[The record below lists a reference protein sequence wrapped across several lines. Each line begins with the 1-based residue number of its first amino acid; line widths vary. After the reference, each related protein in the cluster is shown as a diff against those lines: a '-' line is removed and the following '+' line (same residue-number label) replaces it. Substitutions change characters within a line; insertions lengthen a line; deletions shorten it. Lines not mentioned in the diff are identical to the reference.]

1 MSGEKQPFEI
11 RAFGGINTNH
21 SRQLGE
27 SSKGKNFY
35 TSNGSLITR
44 NGCSAIT
51 PPGGIGAI
59 KSLHSAP
66 KVSLDTKLLLEEG
79 VNLWHKTTVAGAWS
93 TIKTDLNG
101 SFLDSARWL
110 DYVILVNGNQKRA
123 YKVSDGTIAD
133 LTNSSG
139 GSVPNMEYVITWRTR
154 IYGWGPNFAE
164 SHLLRY
170 CGADANGDITKD
182 NWPPDHALDIGGEA
196 GSPVLDCV
204 SFPTHLLALT
214 RKGYARVYGSHGDG
228 WEIYRSLGM
237 GIYGPR
243 LVAMVGDMAIY
254 LGADLKV
261 YGNSGSTPIHI
272 SPNIDELLSKED
284 FSNVKAYGYLG
295 QYWLVF
301 SNTAANTSK
310 AYVFDTNEKGWF
322 IYEFPFAINSFCEFG
337 NYLGQEYLYLGLN
350 DARIAKMDSSST
362 DLGAAITTEL
372 NLGPYEVESRQL
384 KIKRLWLN
392 AEPKSNFTLNIYTTT
407 DLAVEEGPETLSFVT
422 GKQNSGEV
430 MLSGIRG
437 QNVTHRIT
445 TTDKINELQ
454 KATIVVVPKGVK

>member
-1 MSGEKQPFEI
+1 MNGPKQPYEI
-11 RAFGGINTNH
+11 RAFGGINANH
-21 SRQLGE
+21 NRQLGE
-27 SSKGKNFY
+27 LSKGKNFY
-35 TSNGSLITR
+35 TSSGSLITR
-44 NGCSAIT
+44 NGCSLVT
-51 PPGGIGAI
+51 PPANIGAI

-79 VNLWHKTTVAGAWS
+79 NKLWHKTTNAGAWTS
-93 TIKTDLNG
+93 IKADLNG
-101 SFLDSARWL
+101 TSLDSARWL
-110 DYVILVNGNQKRA
+110 DYIILVNGNQQLA
-123 YKVSDGTIAD
+123 YKVSDGTLAAI
-133 LTNSSG
+133 TNSSG
-139 GSVPNMEYVITWRTR
+139 GAVPSMEYVITWRTR

-170 CGADANGDITKD
+170 CGTNADGDIIKD
-182 NWPPDHALDIGGEA
+182 NWPPDHALDIGGET
-196 GSPVLDCV
+196 GSPILDCV
-204 SFPTHLLALT
+204 SFPTHLLAFT

-243 LVAMVGDMAIY
+243 LAAMVGEMAIY
-254 LGADLKV
+254 LGSDLKV

-272 SPNIDELLSKED
+272 SPSIDELLMKES
-284 FSNVKAYGYLG
+284 FANVKAFGYLG
-295 QYWLVF
+295 QYWLIF
-301 SNTAANTSK
+301 SNTVANTSK
-310 AYVFDTNEKGWF
+310 AYVFDTSEKCWY
-322 IYEFPFAINSFCEFG
+322 IYEFPFAINSSCEFG

-350 DARIAKMDSSST
+350 DFRIAKMDESAT
-362 DLGAAITTEL
+362 DLGTAITTEFSI
-372 NLGPYEVESRQL
+372 GPYEVESRQL

-392 AEPKSNFTLNIYTTT
+392 AEPKNNFTLNVYTTT
-407 DLAVEEGPETLSFVT
+407 DLIAEEGPETLSFVT
-422 GKQNSGEV
+422 GNQNSGEV